1 MTEQEDTNAVSPI
14 LEALYEGRTDDADA
28 LLAEEPA
35 LDVFEAAGVGRTERL
50 RELLDGEPGLAG
62 AWSPD
67 GFQPLH
73 LAAFFGH
80 ADAAELLL
88 ERGADPAIV
97 SRHQF
102 VKVTPLHSAV
112 AAEGAEDLRTVEV
125 LLERGAPVAARAE
138 GGGTPLHS
146 AAYNGNAA
154 IVSVLLTHGAD
165 PDARG
170 DDGKTPADLAR
181 ERGHGDLLEHG
192 PSDGGSS
199 S

>member
-1 MTEQEDTNAVSPI
+1 MTEQQDNAVSPI
-14 LEALYEGRTDDADA
+14 LQALYEGRTEDADA
-28 LLAEEPA
+28 LLAAEPT

-50 RELLDGEPGLAG
+50 RELLDGEPGLAE

-67 GFQPLH
+67 GFQALH

-88 ERGADPAIV
+88 ERGADPGIA
-97 SRHQF
+97 SRHEF

-112 AAEGAEDLRTVEV
+112 AAEGAEDVRTVEV

-146 AAYNGNAA
+146 AAYNGNEA
-154 IVSVLLTHGAD
+154 IVSVLLAHGAD
-165 PDARG
+165 PDARA
-170 DDGKTPADLAR
+170 DDGMTPADLAR
-181 ERGHGDLLEHG
+181 EQGHGDLLEHG